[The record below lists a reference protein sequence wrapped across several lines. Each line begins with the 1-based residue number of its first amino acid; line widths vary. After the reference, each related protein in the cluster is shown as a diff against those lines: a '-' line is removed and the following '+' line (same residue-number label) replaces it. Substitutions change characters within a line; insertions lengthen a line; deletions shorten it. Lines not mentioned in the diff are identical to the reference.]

1 MNLLLVRHA
10 IATPRTPERPD
21 SLRPLTEAGRERF
34 RRCVRGLERLG
45 VRLDLILHSPWQR
58 AKETALELA
67 RLTESQP
74 RPTALLASEVNLELF
89 DLIHGHDSVAMV
101 GHEPWLSD
109 LAIECLCP
117 GSSLHFDLKKGS
129 VLWLRGEARPGH
141 MELVAL
147 LPPKV
152 LTKI

>member
-1 MNLLLVRHA
+1 MNLFLVRHA

-34 RRCVRGLERLG
+34 RRCVRGLGRLG
-45 VRLDLILHSPWQR
+45 VRFDLVLHSPWQR
-58 AKETALELA
+58 AKETALELGPLA
-67 RLTESQP
+67 ESPP
-74 RPTALLASEVNLELF
+74 RPTALLASEVDLELF
-89 DLIHGHDSVAMV
+89 DLIHGYDDVALV
-101 GHEPWLSD
+101 GHEPWLGD
-109 LAIECLCP
+109 LAIECLSP
-117 GSSLHFDLKKGS
+117 GSNLHFDLKKGS
-129 VLWLRGEARPGH
+129 VLWLRGPARPGH